1 MEQLDQ
7 LREIVLKHL
16 PQDVYLVDLSF
27 GGQKL
32 QVIADHDEGLSIDV
46 CAQVSRDLGE
56 ELEARE
62 LISNKYTLEVSSPG
76 LDQPLVLPRQYAKN
90 VGRELKIIL
99 EDDKEKSGKLEAADE
114 EKISLLEYDN
124 RGKSKAK
131 RFKKEPTEIAL
142 ADIKKATIVIS
153 F

>member
-1 MEQLDQ
+1 MEQITQ

-16 PQDVYLVDLSF
+16 PEGVYLVDVSF

-32 QVIADHDEGLSIDV
+32 QVTADHDDGLSIDV
-46 CAQVSRDLGE
+46 CAQISRNLGE

-76 LDQPLVLPRQYAKN
+76 LDQPLQLARQYVKN
-90 VGRELKIIL
+90 IGRELKIIL
-99 EDDKEKSGKLEAADE
+99 NDDKETSGRLENANE
-114 EKISLLEYDN
+114 TEIQFLEYDT
-124 RGKSKAK
+124 RGKQKSK
-131 RFKKEPTEIAL
+131 RFKKETTIIAL
-142 ADIKKATIVIS
+142 TSIKKATIIVS